1 MAALLDCIEDKYVV
15 DDEMEQN
22 YGFIVFVSNSPECKK
37 GMLPPIMTLN
47 DCDINRIGKFHL

>member
-1 MAALLDCIEDKYVV
+1 MAALLDRIEDKYVGE
-15 DDEMEQN
+15 DDQEMD

-47 DCDINRIGKFHL
+47 DCHVDRIGKN